1 MPSFPVLKHYVT
13 LGGDAPW
20 QLHYRSQGA
29 NHLPVIV
36 LLHASPMSSANMLP
50 IMNALS
56 DSFKVIALDTPGY
69 GQSDPL
75 PQYKDTQ
82 LQAEKGAGNMLNN
95 KKLYDAYMK
104 IDDLA
109 DFFGSLPPE
118 LSQLRNK
125 MDEKYLKKGLA
136 KIYSNWQDLWNEL

>member
-1 MPSFPVLKHYVT
+1 MIKLK
-13 LGGDAPW
+13 
-20 QLHYRSQGA
+20 
-29 NHLPVIV
+29 N
-36 LLHASPMSSANMLP
+36 LLKEAYAWERK
-50 IMNALS
+50 
-56 DSFKVIALDTPGY
+56 FGE
-69 GQSDPL
+69 PL
-75 PQYKDTQ
+75 PTLASVQEKKLKEDLVTEKKEIAPKPIQAIGVLTQ
-82 LQAEKGAGNMLNN
+82 RNQHNVARAMVAKGMLNN

-136 KIYSNWQDLWNEL
+136 KMYSNWQELWSEL

>member
-1 MPSFPVLKHYVT
+1 MIKLKNLIKEAYAWERKFGEKLPTLASVQKKKLKEDLVTEKKEIAPKPIQAIGVL
-13 LGGDAPW
+13 
-20 QLHYRSQGA
+20 
-29 NHLPVIV
+29 
-36 LLHASPMSSANMLP
+36 
-50 IMNALS
+50 
-56 DSFKVIALDTPGY
+56 
-69 GQSDPL
+69 
-75 PQYKDTQ
+75 TQ
-82 LQAEKGAGNMLNN
+82 RNQHNVARAMVAKGMLND

-136 KIYSNWQDLWNEL
+136 KIYSNWQELWNEL

>member
-1 MPSFPVLKHYVT
+1 MIKLKKLIKEAYVWERKF
-13 LGGDAPW
+13 GE
-20 QLHYRSQGA
+20 
-29 NHLPVIV
+29 
-36 LLHASPMSSANMLP
+36 
-50 IMNALS
+50 
-56 DSFKVIALDTPGY
+56 
-69 GQSDPL
+69 PL
-75 PQYKDTQ
+75 PTLASVQEKKLKEDLVTEKKEIAPKPIQAIGVLTQ
-82 LQAEKGAGNMLNN
+82 RNQHNVARAMVAKGMLNN

-136 KIYSNWQDLWNEL
+136 KMYSNWQELWNEL

>member
-1 MPSFPVLKHYVT
+1 MIKLKNLIKEAYAWERKF
-13 LGGDAPW
+13 GE
-20 QLHYRSQGA
+20 
-29 NHLPVIV
+29 
-36 LLHASPMSSANMLP
+36 
-50 IMNALS
+50 
-56 DSFKVIALDTPGY
+56 
-69 GQSDPL
+69 PL
-75 PQYKDTQ
+75 PTLASVQEKKLKEDLVTEKKEIAPKPIQAIGVLTQ
-82 LQAEKGAGNMLNN
+82 RNQHNVARAMVAKGMLNN

-136 KIYSNWQDLWNEL
+136 KMYSNWQDLWNEL

>member
-1 MPSFPVLKHYVT
+1 MIKLKNILTEKKEIAPKPIQAIGVLTQRNQHNVARAMVAK
-13 LGGDAPW
+13 G
-20 QLHYRSQGA
+20 
-29 NHLPVIV
+29 
-36 LLHASPMSSANMLP
+36 ML
-50 IMNALS
+50 
-56 DSFKVIALDTPGY
+56 K
-69 GQSDPL
+69 
-75 PQYKDTQ
+75 
-82 LQAEKGAGNMLNN
+82 N

-136 KIYSNWQDLWNEL
+136 KMYSNWQDLWSEL